1 MKTLILFF
9 LVILI
14 FLNIG
19 GPLRFVR
26 CPKGVFCLSAN
37 AVTNPA
43 YVFAEGPVDIPQPDD
58 LHLVEEKLLLE
69 AIETAQT
76 EVRNAPEDAEVWG
89 QLGHVYLVHGW
100 EAPAIPCYRRAS
112 LLAPDTFRWLY
123 FLGRLT
129 QQRQPKEAIKT
140 LTRALTLN
148 EGYAPAHLY
157 LAAALRI
164 LGKLDEAQQHLA
176 HAKRLQPDNPFS
188 ELWLGEIAL
197 TRQQLK
203 RAKTHLEN
211 ALRLNPRQSEA
222 HALMAQVTIALGD
235 KQTAKQHAAA
245 ARHASQYG
253 ELSDPLWWEV
263 LQAGVTA
270 PLYAERGRRY
280 MSEGNYESAVAEF
293 EPLISQTQRDVD
305 VWLDYG
311 IALLRTERY
320 SEALAA
326 LESVQGLLRSDKE
339 VQKQKTPDEIS
350 YSKAQV
356 YFHIAEIY
364 YETGRTDSAIHTA
377 QKAVELLDNLV
388 RKSQSSDAIAAS
400 GAVTFLGN
408 VHANLALVYEDAR
421 QSEQAITHYQKAL
434 ELLPTKFSLHRD
446 LAGIYWKKRRYAEA
460 EPHYKIVIA
469 NDETDGQATYRLGLI
484 LLING
489 QYTEAAA
496 RFEQVVNLDSAH
508 VQAYSALGVA
518 YQKLGNSAAAIEA
531 FEKVL
536 QLDTANKNA
545 VKRLKQ
551 LRESK

>member
-1 MKTLILFF
+1 MKRLILFF
-9 LVILI
+9 LLIPIIGIAVI
-14 FLNIG
+14 
-19 GPLRFVR
+19 
-26 CPKGVFCLSAN
+26 
-37 AVTNPA
+37 NPSS
-43 YVFAEGPVDIPQPDD
+43 VFAERPVDIPQPND
-58 LHLVEEKLLLE
+58 LHLVEEKGLLE
-69 AIETAQT
+69 AIEAAQAA
-76 EVRNAPEDAEVWG
+76 VLNSPEDAAVWG
-89 QLGHVYLVHGW
+89 QLGHVYLAHGW

-129 QQRQPKEAIKT
+129 KQRQPKEAIKT

-164 LGKLDEAQQHLA
+164 LGKLDEAQQHLE

-203 RAKTHLEN
+203 RARTHLEN

-222 HALMAQVTIALGD
+222 HALMAQVATALGD
-235 KQTAKQHAAA
+235 KQAAKQHAAA
-245 ARHASQYG
+245 ARKPASHYG
-253 ELSDPLWWEV
+253 DLLDPLWWDV
-263 LQAGVTA
+263 LQAGVTV

-280 MSEGNYESAVAEF
+280 MSDGEYERAIAEF
-293 EPLISQTQRDVD
+293 EPLLSQTQKDVE

-320 SEALAA
+320 SDALAV
-326 LESVQGLLRSDKE
+326 LESVQVLLRSDKA

-356 YFHIAEIY
+356 YSYIAEIY
-364 YETGRTDSAIHTA
+364 YETGRTDSAIRTA
-377 QKAVELLDNLV
+377 QKAVERLHNLV
-388 RKSQSSDAIAAS
+388 KKSQASDAIAAS
-400 GAVTFLGN
+400 EYFTFLGN
-408 VHANLALVYEDAR
+408 VHANLGLAYEAAW
-421 QSEQAITHYQKAL
+421 QSEQAITHYRKAL
-434 ELLPTKFSLHRD
+434 ELLPQEFSLHRA

-460 EPHYKIVIA
+460 EPYYKIVIA
-469 NDETDGQATYRLGLI
+469 NDETDKQAIYRLGLI
-484 LLING
+484 FLIKG
-489 QYTEAAA
+489 EYTEAAA

-508 VQAYSALGVA
+508 VRAYDALGVA
-518 YQKLGNSAAAIEA
+518 YQKLGHNSEAIAA
-531 FEKVL
+531 FEKAL
-536 QLDTANKNA
+536 QLEPDNKNA

-551 LRESK
+551 LRETK